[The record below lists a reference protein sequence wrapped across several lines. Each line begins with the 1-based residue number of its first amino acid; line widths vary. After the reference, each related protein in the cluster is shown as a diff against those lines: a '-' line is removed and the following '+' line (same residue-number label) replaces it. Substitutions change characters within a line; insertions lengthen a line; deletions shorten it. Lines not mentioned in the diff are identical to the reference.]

1 MDRRNFLHLLQAG
14 GALAALAPMER
25 ALAQL
30 NGNASIVS
38 GFPAG
43 GMGDYVARPMAEKL
57 RGKYA
62 TSVVVESK
70 TGAGGR
76 IAVEYVK
83 RAAPDGLTILQIPS
97 SPMTLYPNT
106 YKKLNYD
113 PLADFAPV
121 TSTVNYAFVLT
132 AGPGL
137 PAEVTT
143 VADYLKWAK
152 ANPAQANYGVPAAG
166 SALHF
171 VGMMLHKAS
180 GTPLTAVAY
189 RGGAPLLN
197 DVMGGQVPVSVS
209 VLGEVMPYIR
219 SGKLRGL
226 AVSSAQRSPFLP
238 EVPSFVE
245 QGFPDL
251 VVQEWLGW
259 FLPAR
264 APADT
269 VQRLNALVREG
280 LQEPAFIEALAKSG
294 LQPVHQSPE
303 EFARIVRAD
312 QQRWAPIVKAA
323 NFTAED

>member
-1 MDRRNFLHLLQAG
+1 MDRRHFLALMQAG
-14 GALAALAPMER
+14 GALAALAPMSR

-30 NGNASIVS
+30 NGNASIIS

-43 GMGDYVARPMAEKL
+43 GMGDQVSRPLAEKL

-62 TSVVVESK
+62 TSLTVDAK

-76 IAVEYVK
+76 IAVDYVK

-106 YKKLNYD
+106 YKKLVYD
-113 PLADFAPV
+113 PNADFAPV
-121 TSTVNYAFVLT
+121 TTTVNYAFVLT

-137 PAEVTT
+137 PAEVKTL
-143 VADYLKWAK
+143 ADYLKWAK
-152 ANPAQANYGVPAAG
+152 ATPAQANYGIPAAG

-171 VGMMLHKAS
+171 VGMMLQRAS
-180 GTPLTAVAY
+180 DTHLTAVAY

-197 DVMGGQVPVSVS
+197 DVLGGQVPVSVS

-219 SGKLRGL
+219 TGKLRGL

-238 EVPSFVE
+238 DVPTFAE
-245 QGFPDL
+245 QGFPDI

-264 APADT
+264 TPAET
-269 VQRLNALVREG
+269 VNKLNALVREG
-280 LQEPAFIEALAKSG
+280 LQDPAFGEALAKVG
-294 LQPVHQSPE
+294 LAPIHQSPE
-303 EFARIVRAD
+303 EFARMVRAD

>member
-1 MDRRNFLHLLQAG
+1 MDRRHFLALMQAG
-14 GALAALAPMER
+14 GALAALAPMGR

-30 NGNASIVS
+30 NGTASIIS

-43 GMGDYVARPMAEKL
+43 GMGDQVSRPLAEKL
-57 RGKYA
+57 RGRYA
-62 TSVVVESK
+62 SSVVVDSK

-76 IAVEYVK
+76 IAVDHVK
-83 RAAPDGLTILQIPS
+83 RAAPDGMTILQIPS

-106 YKKLNYD
+106 YKKLAYD
-113 PLADFAPV
+113 PIADFAPV
-121 TSTVNYAFVLT
+121 TTTVNYAFVLT

-137 PAEVTT
+137 PAEVKSLG
-143 VADYLKWAK
+143 DYVKWAK
-152 ANPAQANYGVPAAG
+152 ANPAQANYGIPAAG

-171 VGMMLHKAS
+171 VGMMLQRAS
-180 GTPLTAVAY
+180 DTHLTAVAY
-189 RGGAPLLN
+189 RGGAPLLT
-197 DVMGGQVPVSVS
+197 DVLGGQVPVSVS

-226 AVSSAQRSPFLP
+226 AVSSPQRSVFLP
-238 EVPSFVE
+238 EVPTFVE
-245 QGFPDL
+245 QGYPDI

-264 APADT
+264 TPADT
-269 VQRLNALVREG
+269 VGKLNALVREG
-280 LQEPAFIEALAKSG
+280 LQDPAFVESLAKVG
-294 LQPVHQSPE
+294 LAPVHQSAE
-303 EFARIVRAD
+303 DFGRIVRAD